1 MNTAF
6 AQHTHYVGLDWA
18 KDHHEVVLLDRAGTI
33 VANFVFHHDAAG
45 WTEFRKQVQRYPSV
59 GVTVETS
66 QGATVAELVTSG
78 VTVYPVHPQAAKA
91 YRKRQAPSGTKTDF
105 VDAWSLADALRLDG
119 HQWRALSAQ
128 DPLVAELRL
137 LCRDEVELITQR
149 TALINQLQAALHE
162 YYPAALEAFE
172 DWTAPYAW
180 EFVVAYPTPEELV
193 KAGQRKWEKYLH
205 SHKLWRPQTAEQR
218 LEIFARA
225 DKFCGTAAVTRAKS
239 RLAVSTAKVLQSLQK
254 QLEEYRK
261 AIEQL
266 FAQHPD
272 HDLFGSLPGAGDKLA
287 PRLLSEVGNDRQ
299 EYPNPQALQ
308 GVAGRAPVSFESG
321 QTRRTKIRWHCNRH
335 LRHAVHLWSD
345 CSRKSCAWAQAYYQA
360 QREKGK
366 SHACAL
372 RCLGQRW
379 LKILWKMWQSRQPY
393 DEAIHALNQQKHGS
407 WVLKL
412 QPKTT

>member
-1 MNTAF
+1 MSPL
-6 AQHTHYVGLDWA
+6 VGPRDLPA
-18 KDHHEVVLLDRAGTI
+18 
-33 VANFVFHHDAAG
+33 
-45 WTEFRKQVQRYPSV
+45 Y
-59 GVTVETS
+59 
-66 QGATVAELVTSG
+66 GAISG
-78 VTVYPVHPQAAKA
+78 
-91 YRKRQAPSGTKTDF
+91 SKTDQT
-105 VDAWSLADALRLDG
+105 DAWCFGDALRVDG
-119 HQWRALSAQ
+119 QHWRPLAAE
-128 DPLVAELRL
+128 DPLTEELRL

-193 KAGQRKWEKYLH
+193 KAGQRKWEKFLH